1 MGEILP
7 GKRGGSS
14 LHLGVILGWRRYL
27 YSVEIGYPNM
37 VGNSGRST
45 RTRPGVY
52 GQGYRA
58 ALDFCST
65 LAMKTPLFT
74 VATLI
79 Y

>member
-37 VGNSGRST
+37 VGNSGVHVHGHVLVSMDKDT
-45 RTRPGVY
+45 G
-52 GQGYRA
+52 
-58 ALDFCST
+58 
-65 LAMKTPLFT
+65 PL
-74 VATLI
+74 LI
-79 Y
+79 SVLL